1 MTDEDRYLLSLLHD
15 MNLTCGPF
23 GLAVV
28 EDSLSRD
35 DELAMAC
42 RLVHIADRIL
52 LRACS
57 AAIPQVIEE
66 AEGGDGGEPV
76 EDPVPPVS

>member
-1 MTDEDRYLLSLLHD
+1 MTDEDRYLLGLLHD
-15 MNLTCGPF
+15 LNLACGPF

-35 DELAMAC
+35 DELSMAH
-42 RLVHIADRIL
+42 RFVHIADRIL

-57 AAIPQVIEE
+57 AAVPQVIEE
-66 AEGGDGGEPV
+66 AEGGEEPMDG
-76 EDPVPPVS
+76 PVPPVD